1 METLISKKQLN
12 IAHITRNHSSTNH
25 LINMFHESSSNDI
38 TINENFDFKTLCDRF
53 IVNPI
58 YKEKMDL
65 FIFEF
70 LEDKKT
76 VIFIGETHLLYLLF
90 SKQIFKEATVI
101 PIGFGFGFAKIRDR
115 VEHAQAILVYDFKL

>member
-1 METLISKKQLN
+1 MVFLLFKGFDDLIQF
-12 IAHITRNHSSTNH
+12 
-25 LINMFHESSSNDI
+25 LIIQIGELVDHGSAYFEGLLSDAI
-38 TINENFDFKTLCDRF
+38 DDELIVLILTEEN
-53 IVNPI
+53 
-58 YKEKMDL
+58 
-65 FIFEF
+65 IFEF

-115 VEHAQAILVYDFKL
+115 VEHAEAILVYDFKL